1 MENMALKRQ
10 MMETYL
16 KQQQQQS
23 VTPTPSVVSE
33 QVRSYQHQPSTSHQ
47 ISHSTSH
54 STSQQPV
61 LSSLPEKETALVLY
75 DVPENISLED
85 FKNYVKKWIEYDNF
99 IKKAKQVIKDKKKV
113 CDELNRIIIKFMCKY
128 NIEDINTKEGRI
140 RCKTTVVKPAVTQKV
155 VKQRICDYFKDNE
168 NKKEEILHKIYEER
182 EQVEKVSLRRLKIT

>member
-1 MENMALKRQ
+1 MENIALKRQ

-23 VTPTPSVVSE
+23 ITPTPSVVSE
-33 QVRSYQHQPSTSHQ
+33 QVRNYQQTQSHILHAPQ
-47 ISHSTSH
+47 
-54 STSQQPV
+54 V
-61 LSSLPEKETALVLY
+61 LSSLPEKENALVLY

-99 IKKAKQVIKDKKKV
+99 IKKAKQVIKDKKKIR
-113 CDELNRIIIKFMCKY
+113 DDLNKIIIKFMCKY

-140 RCKTTVVKPAVTQKV
+140 RCKTSVVKPAVTQKV

-168 NKKEEILHKIYEER
+168 NKKEEILHKIYEKCE
-182 EQVEKVSLRRLKIT
+182 EVEKVSLRRLKIT

>member
-1 MENMALKRQ
+1 MDNSALKKQ

-23 VTPTPSVVSE
+23 VTPTPSLVSE
-33 QVRSYQHQPSTSHQ
+33 QVKNF
-47 ISHSTSH
+47 
-54 STSQQPV
+54 PV
-61 LSSLPEKETALVLY
+61 PEKENALVLY
-75 DVPENISLED
+75 DVPENISLEE

-99 IKKAKQVIKDKKKV
+99 IKKAKQVIKEKKKIR
-113 CDELNRIIIKFMCKY
+113 DDLNKVIIKFMCKY

-155 VKQRICDYFKDNE
+155 VKQRICDYFKDND

>member
-1 MENMALKRQ
+1 MTENIALKRQ

-33 QVRSYQHQPSTSHQ
+33 QVRSYQPQSSQSH
-47 ISHSTSH
+47 I
-54 STSQQPV
+54 SQQQPQIQSV
-61 LSSLPEKETALVLY
+61 QTVPEKETAIVPY
-75 DVPENISLED
+75 DVPENISLEE

-99 IKKAKQVIKDKKKV
+99 IKKAKQVIKDKKKIR
-113 CDELNRIIIKFMCKY
+113 DDLNKIIIKFMCKY

-155 VKQRICDYFKDNE
+155 VKERICDYFKDND
-168 NKKEEILHKIYEER
+168 NKKEEILHKIYEDR
-182 EQVEKVSLRRLKIT
+182 QQVERVSLRRLKIS